1 MQLLKKS
8 NDIIMNDSPAVTL
21 SPAWNPVGFISS
33 SNGIGIRL
41 LSANGTRSY
50 SAVGVSMKL
59 PKVNLAFTLCII
71 AWFTTVEF
79 PCKVSLFRVPVSTH
93 ARV

>member
-8 NDIIMNDSPAVTL
+8 NDIIMNDSLGVTL

-41 LSANGTRSY
+41 LQLLG
-50 SAVGVSMKL
+50 
-59 PKVNLAFTLCII
+59 CC
-71 AWFTTVEF
+71 
-79 PCKVSLFRVPVSTH
+79 CKHEAAESKFGFYLVYHRLVHDGRIPV
-93 ARV
+93 